1 MYMQNNPTEY
11 AVGEIKTEIEF
22 DIDKIPN
29 ETIKDL
35 AKTFL
40 PDILA
45 FYESEEEKKNLKIGN
60 IIKKSLNI
68 QQKKKQGAFA
78 PCKSLEKKNI
88 SERFTV
94 K

>member
-1 MYMQNNPTEY
+1 MQNNPTEY

-45 FYESEEEKKNLKIGN
+45 FYENEEGKREFEDWKHNKK
-60 IIKKSLNI
+60 
-68 QQKKKQGAFA
+68 
-78 PCKSLEKKNI
+78 I
-88 SERFTV
+88 S
-94 K
+94 

>member
-1 MYMQNNPTEY
+1 MQKNPTEY

-29 ETIKDL
+29 EAIKDL

-45 FYESEEEKKNLKIGN
+45 FYENEEGKKNLKIGN

-68 QQKKKQGAFA
+68 QQKKKQGANA